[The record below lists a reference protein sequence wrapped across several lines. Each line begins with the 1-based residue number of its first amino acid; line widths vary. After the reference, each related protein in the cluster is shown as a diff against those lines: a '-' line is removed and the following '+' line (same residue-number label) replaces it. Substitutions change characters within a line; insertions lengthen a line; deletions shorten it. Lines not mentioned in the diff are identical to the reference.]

1 MKLTRL
7 TPTRTSDDVATQLR
21 LRIRSGEIAVGSRL
35 PSQRDLAT
43 HLSVGRQAVQEALAL
58 LELEG
63 YVETRRGAQGG
74 SFVCEPVAEAAFW
87 RERIRS
93 SLDDLDDALDF
104 RLGVER
110 QIVMLAV
117 DRRTDADLVA
127 MQAAIDALPGL
138 DIDPQRRRALF
149 READSLF
156 HSRLAEAAG
165 SARLQRAV
173 RESRA
178 EMFVPTDRIP
188 YVETVEV
195 TRAQHVA
202 IFLAIGDRDGDEA
215 ARAMSAHIT
224 ESRRHLHSLVEEAG
238 DDR

>member
-1 MKLTRL
+1 M
-7 TPTRTSDDVATQLR
+7 TPTRTSDDVASQLR
-21 LRIRSGEIAVGSRL
+21 LRIRSGEIPVGSRL
-35 PSQRDLAT
+35 PSQRDLAA
-43 HLSVGRQAVQEALAL
+43 HLSVGRHAVQEALAL

-74 SFVCEPVAEAAFW
+74 SFVSEPVAEAAFW

-93 SLDDLDDALDF
+93 SLRDLEDVLDF

-110 QIVMLAV
+110 QIVLLAA
-117 DRRTDADLVA
+117 DRRRDSDLAA
-127 MQAAIDALPGL
+127 MRAAIEALPGE
-138 DIDPQRRRALF
+138 DADPQRRRAYF

-156 HSRLAEAAG
+156 HTSLAEAAG
-165 SARLQRAV
+165 NARLQRAM

-195 TRAQHVA
+195 TRAQHLE
-202 IFLAIGDRDGDEA
+202 IFLAIADRDGDQA
-215 ARAMSAHIT
+215 ARAMSDHVAET
-224 ESRRHLHSLVEEAG
+224 RRHLHSLVDEAEVG
-238 DDR
+238 E